1 MDDLK
6 TNDASSPYSA
16 INPAAG
22 AAPSKVVFGV
32 MIAVIILF
40 IILAIVLGV
49 YYGMQSKAPSYDPK
63 YHNMGE
69 RQPLEEIQVA
79 MGGGQQPVVG
89 PLGYERNYPRQLTPA
104 EMAAIS
110 LGKMGAADTIA
121 GPRIITPPPPASGK
135 TGGGAPVLNIAQ
147 LEKLVADGETFTVVL
162 FSKTCPACTR
172 LVSSVGDWAKDG
184 TLDNSKV
191 ALLETSEWGK
201 ATNNVVKDALATKA
215 VPFSVNFKGG
225 VPNGSQ
231 LGAIPKDAFMKFIAQ

>member
-6 TNDASSPYSA
+6 TNDVSSLYSA

-22 AAPSKVVFGV
+22 GAPSKVVYGI

-49 YYGMQSKAPSYDPK
+49 YYGMQNQQGQSTYYDPK
-63 YHNMGE
+63 YNNMAG
-69 RQPLEEIQVA
+69 RQPVEEIQVL

-110 LGKMGAADTIA
+110 LGRE
-121 GPRIITPPPPASGK
+121 GPMMKTPPPPASGG

-147 LEKLVADGETFTVVL
+147 LQKLVADGETFTVVL

-172 LVSSVGDWAKDG
+172 LVSSVGEWAKDG
-184 TLDNSKV
+184 SLDNSKV

-201 ATNNVVKDALATKA
+201 ASDGVVKDALATKA
-215 VPFSVNFKGG
+215 VPFSVNFKEG

-231 LGAIPKDAFMKFIAQ
+231 LGAVPKDAFLKFIAQ